1 MTDWNPSRRGV
12 MAGIGAAAL
21 LAPLAHA
28 QGTLLRR
35 AIPHGKGESLPAV
48 GLGTAVV
55 FSGANAQNKAGLTAT
70 VRALIAGGGTL
81 IDTAPSYG
89 EAEGLVGDILAETGL
104 RPKAF
109 IATKLE
115 RFEPGQEAEEAKAC
129 LARLKTDKVDLLQLH
144 NVRDPNQDMAGVDAL
159 KAQGLCRYTG
169 ITSTFERDYPAAEA
183 IIKRARPDFLEVDYA
198 FDNRKAE
205 ERLLPAALDA
215 GTAVLPAL
223 PFGRGRLFRTA
234 LGKPLPDWAAEFDAR
249 TWAQFFL
256 KFVLAHPAVTAVI
269 PGTNK
274 PEHMTD
280 NLGAALGRLPDAQQ
294 RQKMIAYL
302 DALR

>member
-1 MTDWNPSRRGV
+1 MTDWSPSRRRV
-12 MAGIGAAAL
+12 MAGLGAAAF
-21 LAPLAHA
+21 LAPVAHA
-28 QGTLLRR
+28 QGALLRR
-35 AIPHGKGESLPAV
+35 PIPHGKGESLPAV

-115 RFEPGQEAEEAKAC
+115 RFEPGREAAEAKAC

-169 ITSTFERDYPAAEA
+169 ITSTSERDYAAAEA
-183 IIKRARPDFLEVDYA
+183 ILKRARPDFLEVDYA

-205 ERLLPAALDA
+205 ERLLPAALDT

-234 LGKPLPDWAAEFDAR
+234 LGKPLPDWAAEFDAK

-294 RQKMIAYL
+294 RQKMITYL
-302 DALR
+302 DTLR